1 MAKTNTTN
9 TNKTD
14 FQPPRDYKNTICII
28 PIFSILAGAGV
39 MYGGVFQGSC
49 RLFYAASSFCLSIR
63 SGFRATISICIQL
76 RVFPDQRDGFLAFA

>member
-1 MAKTNTTN
+1 MQKLMDISIRT
-9 TNKTD
+9 K
-14 FQPPRDYKNTICII
+14 FII
-28 PIFSILAGAGV
+28 PIFFVLLVLFLLGVLSI
-39 MYGGVFQGSC
+39 GVFQGSC